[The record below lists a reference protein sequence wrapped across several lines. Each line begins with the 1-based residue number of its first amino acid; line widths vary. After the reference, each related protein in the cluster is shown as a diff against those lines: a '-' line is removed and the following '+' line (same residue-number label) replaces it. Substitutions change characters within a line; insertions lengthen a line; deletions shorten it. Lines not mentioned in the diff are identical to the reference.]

1 MNNPA
6 SVVLTES
13 SAKKYFGKEDPL
25 GKTINYRNFVD
36 LKVTGVINDVPENS
50 HFKYDFLGSFI
61 TLYDSNA
68 IGRKT
73 LETNWS
79 SNNYLTYILLPEKFP
94 IKELESKVDGFIDEH
109 YGQVYLENKVPLPPK
124 GIHSTTTLHFQKLTD
139 IHLHSHLT
147 TEIEENG
154 DITNVYIFSAIAF
167 FVMMIACINFMNL
180 STARSSKRARE
191 IGVRKVLGA
200 FKNQLIKQFIGESM
214 LTVFLSLILAVII
227 VGAALIP
234 FSNFTQRNLKMNLF
248 SDPLLLLGIVA
259 LAILVGFISGS
270 YPALLLSSF
279 KPVSVLKGENK
290 NSWKSNFRTV
300 LVVLQFTISICLII
314 AVSVVYN
321 QLQFIKNTNL
331 GYNKDHLVILPGSKQ
346 IKNNLESFKG
356 QLLQNQNIKMVT
368 TSRLVPSNM
377 LLNSMG
383 TTVFDGDKK
392 IQVSFRVAM
401 QEVDYDFLKTY
412 QIKLSAGRDFSKEFA
427 TDDSLAFILNETAI
441 RKLGWTAEQA
451 IGKSINYGYRKG
463 KIIGVVQDFN
473 FETLHNEIVPII
485 FFITKTGNN
494 QVTVRISG
502 NDIPATLN
510 FLKSKWK
517 EYRADYPFDY
527 NFLDDQLAGL
537 YDKDQKSGD
546 VFGIFAIIA
555 AIIACLGLFG
565 LSSFIAEVRTKEI
578 GIRKVL
584 GAKVSGIVFLL
595 SKEFMLLILI
605 ANIIAWPL
613 SYYFMNN
620 WLSDFAYK
628 IGISIWI
635 FFGAGI
641 AALLIALITVGTH
654 AFKAATANP
663 VEALR
668 YE

>member
-1 MNNPA
+1 M
-6 SVVLTES
+6 
-13 SAKKYFGKEDPL
+13 
-25 GKTINYRNFVD
+25 
-36 LKVTGVINDVPENS
+36 
-50 HFKYDFLGSFI
+50 
-61 TLYDSNA
+61 
-68 IGRKT
+68 
-73 LETNWS
+73 
-79 SNNYLTYILLPEKFP
+79 
-94 IKELESKVDGFIDEH
+94 
-109 YGQVYLENKVPLPPK
+109 
-124 GIHSTTTLHFQKLTD
+124 
-139 IHLHSHLT
+139 
-147 TEIEENG
+147 
-154 DITNVYIFSAIAF
+154 
-167 FVMMIACINFMNL
+167 
-180 STARSSKRARE
+180 
-191 IGVRKVLGA
+191 
-200 FKNQLIKQFIGESM
+200 
-214 LTVFLSLILAVII
+214 
-227 VGAALIP
+227 
-234 FSNFTQRNLKMNLF
+234 
-248 SDPLLLLGIVA
+248 
-259 LAILVGFISGS
+259 
-270 YPALLLSSF
+270 
-279 KPVSVLKGENK
+279 
-290 NSWKSNFRTV
+290 
-300 LVVLQFTISICLII
+300 
-314 AVSVVYN
+314 
-321 QLQFIKNTNL
+321 
-331 GYNKDHLVILPGSKQ
+331 
-346 IKNNLESFKG
+346 
-356 QLLQNQNIKMVT
+356 
-368 TSRLVPSNM
+368 
-377 LLNSMG
+377 
-383 TTVFDGDKK
+383 
-392 IQVSFRVAM
+392 
-401 QEVDYDFLKTY
+401 
-412 QIKLSAGRDFSKEFA
+412 
-427 TDDSLAFILNETAI
+427 
-441 RKLGWTAEQA
+441 GWTAEQA